1 MDEELSQSLIGVSWN
16 FSQYIRDNVLEAMS
30 GVKGE
35 NSIKIIGPDLKELER
50 KADLVAATLNTVPG
64 VVDAGVFRIMG
75 QSNLNFPIDKEKC
88 ARWNVSVGS
97 VEDAL
102 ATAVGGKALTE
113 IVEGER
119 SFDLA
124 LRWPERLRSDRQSIL
139 DIPVD
144 VGTNIVESSPNP
156 TLGPTLLTGAAVG
169 PAPIGSEVTM
179 PSLTGSTRDA
189 AFNNLSRTPRR
200 RLGDLVTP
208 LNADG
213 ELDPAHGSF
222 VQPGASTI
230 YREEGHRLI
239 AIKFGV
245 HGRDLGSTVAAAQQ
259 ATSRLI
265 QPPTASSGRA
275 SSSRWSG
282 PRNG

>member
-1 MDEELSQSLIGVSWN
+1 V
-16 FSQYIRDNVLEAMS
+16 V
-30 GVKGE
+30 
-35 NSIKIIGPDLKELER
+35 
-50 KADLVAATLNTVPG
+50 ADT
-64 VVDAGVFRIMG
+64 
-75 QSNLNFPIDKEKC
+75 
-88 ARWNVSVGS
+88 
-97 VEDAL
+97 L

-113 IVEGER
+113 VVEGER

-124 LRWPERLRSDRQSIL
+124 LRWPERLRFDRQSIL
-139 DIPVD
+139 DMPVD
-144 VGTNIVESSPNP
+144 VGTNVVESSPDP

-169 PAPIGSEVTM
+169 PAPIGSAVTR

-200 RLGDLVTP
+200 RLGGLVTP

-245 HGRDLGSTVAAAQQ
+245 HGRDLA
-259 ATSRLI
+259 
-265 QPPTASSGRA
+265 GRA
-275 SSSRWSG
+275 RAASRFGADDAERAVRTLVGRRFGSAAVA
-282 PRNG
+282 